1 MSFSVLTQSYNTK
14 KVNQRETHKIYRNR
28 CVACSEGHRK
38 KTLKCKELLVLRMK
52 CSYVVVWKQW
62 LHLAAGTQSQ
72 VGQLLYNIYLSGCLN
87 FLSMGNYYFQIS
99 IIITCTCDM
108 LIIYSR
114 QCSEYFTN
122 INSFKPHY
130 NLLS

>member
-52 CSYVVVWKQW
+52 CDFELKPGHFVYY
-62 LHLAAGTQSQ
+62 LRLDLLFYLA
-72 VGQLLYNIYLSGCLN
+72 
-87 FLSMGNYYFQIS
+87 
-99 IIITCTCDM
+99 
-108 LIIYSR
+108 
-114 QCSEYFTN
+114 
-122 INSFKPHY
+122 SFHTA
-130 NLLS
+130 LEREGG